1 MARTAL
7 HVLQPE
13 HAPLYLQL
21 DELKEHFIVPKT
33 RLLFQKVGDLGKGP
47 YPIGPVL
54 QRSA

>member
-47 YPIGPVL
+47 TPVGPVL
-54 QRSA
+54 EESA